1 MANKDNKVK
10 VNKHR
15 GLLTG
20 FWASATIFTVGAA
33 GILSIFGLGIVSSG
47 ILGIASIAV
56 SGAMLISSVLFGTFY
71 RRAKYRDS
79 KLVATEQSETAVSAE
94 EVKEESKQK
103 VKTEDLTV
111 DKKAQKIAA
120 KQQQKD
126 EKRQKA
132 EVKKQQKIDNANN
145 YFDYI
150 INNSL
155 SPSPAMFAAADV
167 GKPKSSVKPNTVT
180 VYDKS
185 GEKKL
190 DKDGKPVEF
199 EINEKYLNK
208 IQEYIADNDS
218 GDCKIEIVD
227 ASCNKTKYDVDG
239 KNYKQDLIPVLRKI
253 KQVVQENA
261 KNKTKTFDEEVEPL
275 K

>member
-47 ILGIASIAV
+47 VLGIASIAV

-94 EVKEESKQK
+94 KVKEESNQK
-103 VKTEDLTV
+103 VKTEDLTA

-132 EVKKQQKIDNANN
+132 EAKKQQKIDNANN

-150 INNSL
+150 INNNI
-155 SPSPAMFAAADV
+155 SPVMFAAADV
-167 GKPKSSVKPNTVT
+167 GKTKSSAKPNTVI

-190 DKDGKPVEF
+190 DKAGKPVEF

-227 ASCNKTKYDVDG
+227 GSCNKTKYDVDG

-253 KQVVQENA
+253 KQVMLENA
-261 KNKTKTFDEEVEPL
+261 KNKAKTIDEEIEPL

>member
-20 FWASATIFTVGAA
+20 FWASATVFAVGAA
-33 GILSIFGLGIVSSG
+33 GILSIFGLGIMSSG

-56 SGAMLISSVLFGTFY
+56 SGAMLISAVLFGTFY

-79 KLVATEQSETAVSAE
+79 KLVATEQAETAVSAE
-94 EVKEESKQK
+94 KVKEESKQK
-103 VKTEDLTV
+103 VKTEDLTT
-111 DKKAQKIAA
+111 DKKAQKIAIK
-120 KQQQKD
+120 KQKED

-132 EVKKQQKIDNANN
+132 EAKQQQKKEEANK
-145 YFDYI
+145 YFDYVV
-150 INNSL
+150 NNSL
-155 SPSPAMFAAADV
+155 TPAMFAAADV
-167 GKPKSSVKPNTVT
+167 GKTKLSVKPNTVI

-190 DKDGKPVEF
+190 DKNGKPVEF

-218 GDCKIEIVD
+218 GDCKIEVVD
-227 ASCNKTKYDVDG
+227 AYCDRTEYDVDG
-239 KNYKQDLIPVLRKI
+239 KNYKQDLIPILRKI

-261 KNKTKTFDEEVEPL
+261 KNKTKTFDDEVESL